1 MNITQRFLSFAL
13 LGAAWV
19 MWLLVALSVVSIA
32 IMIERWRFFFSTRID
47 GRAVADQFAKDLATG
62 DVEAA
67 YKRLAAGKG
76 VVEAAVVGAGIERA
90 KAGANA
96 AAATAAMDAA
106 RAVHRSALDRNLAFL
121 GTVGN
126 NAPFVGLFGTVI
138 GIIKAFHDLAQ
149 NAQGGASTVMAGI
162 SEALVATAIGILVA
176 IPAVAAF
183 NYFQRRMKAV
193 QSNLDALSLVLVSHL
208 EGKKD

>member
-13 LGAAWV
+13 LGAEWI
-19 MWLLVALSVVSIA
+19 MWLLVILSIISIA

-47 GRAVADQFAKDLATG
+47 GRAVADQFAKDLASG
-62 DVEAA
+62 DVEGA
-67 YKRLAAGKG
+67 YKKVAATKG
-76 VVEAAVVGAGIERA
+76 LVEAAVVGAGVERA
-90 KAGANA
+90 KAGADA
-96 AAATAAMDAA
+96 AASAMEAA
-106 RAVHRSALDRNLAFL
+106 RAIHRGALDRNLAFL

-138 GIIKAFHDLAQ
+138 GIIKAFHDLSE

-176 IPAVAAF
+176 IPAVASF
-183 NYFQRRMKAV
+183 NYFQRKIKAV
-193 QSNLDALSLVLVSHL
+193 QSNLDALTLVLVSHL
-208 EGKKD
+208 QGKKD

>member
-19 MWLLVALSVVSIA
+19 MWLLVGLSVVSIA

-62 DVEAA
+62 DLEGA
-67 YKRLAAGKG
+67 YKKLAATKG

-90 KAGANA
+90 KDGAESA
-96 AAATAAMDAA
+96 SSAMDAA

-149 NAQGGASTVMAGI
+149 NTQGGASTVMAGI

-183 NYFQRRMKAV
+183 NYFQRKIKAV
-193 QSNLDALSLVLVSHL
+193 QANLDALSLVLVSHL
-208 EGKKD
+208 QGKKG

>member
-1 MNITQRFLSFAL
+1 MNITQRFLSFSL

-19 MWLLVALSVVSIA
+19 MWLLVGLSVVSIA

-47 GRAVADQFAKDLATG
+47 GRAVADQFAKDLAAG
-62 DVEAA
+62 DIEAA
-67 YKRLAAGKG
+67 YKKLSAGKG

-90 KAGANA
+90 KDGADA
-96 AAATAAMDAA
+96 AEAAMDAA

-149 NAQGGASTVMAGI
+149 NTQGGASTVMAGI

-183 NYFQRRMKAV
+183 NYFQRKMKAV
-193 QSNLDALSLVLVSHL
+193 QSNLDALSLVLLSHL
-208 EGKKD
+208 KGRKD

>member
-1 MNITQRFLSFAL
+1 VNITQRFLSFAL
-13 LGAAWV
+13 LGAEWI
-19 MWLLVALSVVSIA
+19 MWLLVILSIVSIA

-47 GRAVADQFAKDLATG
+47 GRAVADQFAKDLASG

-67 YKRLAAGKG
+67 YKKVAATKG
-76 VVEAAVVGAGIERA
+76 IVEAAVLGAGIERA
-90 KAGANA
+90 KAGAEA
-96 AAATAAMDAA
+96 AAAAMEAA
-106 RAVHRSALDRNLAFL
+106 RAIHRGALDRNLAFL

-149 NAQGGASTVMAGI
+149 NTQGGASTVMAGI

-183 NYFQRRMKAV
+183 NYFQRKIKAV

-208 EGKKD
+208 KGRTD